1 MKIKIY
7 QDFNEELKSYWKRLE
22 EESYLTPFQSY
33 SWLLNWYKTTGL
45 PLHNIDLFIVCLF
58 NESSVDS
65 ILPLGV
71 KTAGKIKRLEWLGGL
86 HSDYMMPV
94 VRKES
99 EFIFNDFESTWLKI
113 LSLLPPFD
121 VLHLK
126 KQVPRLGGR
135 ENPFVNL
142 GQSAFM
148 MNSYQAIFDGGW
160 EEYKQKKIRK
170 NVLADSKR
178 QRKRLSKLGKLEFII
193 SNNKE
198 DRKKFTEE
206 MFLQKRRGYQEM
218 GVLDVLQ
225 VQEHQNLY
233 INVPTDLGYT
243 GKIHCSVLLLG
254 KKVIASHW
262 GILSKN
268 TFYYLMPAYERGEW
282 SKYSPGKLLL
292 ENLMIWCC
300 KNNIETFDFT
310 GGDEAY
316 KKIWANDSFPLSE
329 VMKSYTPKGNF
340 YLSIYKF
347 KSILSRIPL
356 IRKLLKFFKLKP
368 KK

>member
-1 MKIKIY
+1 
-7 QDFNEELKSYWKRLE
+7 
-22 EESYLTPFQSY
+22 
-33 SWLLNWYKTTGL
+33 
-45 PLHNIDLFIVCLF
+45 
-58 NESSVDS
+58 VDS

-71 KTAGKIKRLEWLGGL
+71 KTVGKIKRLEWLGGL

-99 EFIFNDFESTWLKI
+99 EFIFNDFESKWLKI

-121 VLHLK
+121 VLHLT
-126 KQVPRLGGR
+126 KQVPRLGDR
-135 ENPFVNL
+135 ENPFVTL
-142 GQSAFM
+142 GPSTFI

-206 MFLQKRRGYQEM
+206 MFLQKRKGYQEM
-218 GVLDVLQ
+218 GVLDVLKP
-225 VQEHQNLY
+225 QEHQNLY
-233 INVPTDLGYT
+233 TNVPTDLGCT

-300 KNNIETFDFT
+300 ENNIQTFDFT
-310 GGDEAY
+310 GGDETY
-316 KKIWANDSFPLSE
+316 KKIWANDSFPLSA
-329 VMKSYTPKGNF
+329 VMKSYTPKGNL
-340 YLSIYKF
+340 YLSIFKL
-347 KSILSRIPL
+347 KSILRRMPFIG
-356 IRKLLKFFKLKP
+356 KLLKIFKLRP